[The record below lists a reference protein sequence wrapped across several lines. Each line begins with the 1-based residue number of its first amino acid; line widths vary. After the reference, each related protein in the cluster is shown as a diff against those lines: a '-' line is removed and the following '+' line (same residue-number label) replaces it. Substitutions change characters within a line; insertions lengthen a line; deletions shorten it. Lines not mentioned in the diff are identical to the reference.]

1 MCNVHSTMCNVKC
14 AMQPS
19 QVSSKCVSVE
29 SSQVSSSLGHTCAR
43 ESSATD
49 CTVHC
54 TEKSALTLHQHQQ
67 TARRALTAAARSAA
81 QCRTVP
87 CSAAQRRTADSRQQR
102 RHIFAT
108 HQPSKQSKASQTDRH
123 GVQGRCKVGVR
134 RKLPRRLLLTAG
146 TPAESIKSVSDK
158 VAETKDTC
166 ALINSSS
173 VFPGGVIMI
182 S

>member
-1 MCNVHSTMCNVKC
+1 
-14 AMQPS
+14 MQPR

-54 TEKSALTLHQHQQ
+54 TEKSALTLHQQQQ
-67 TARRALTAAARSAA
+67 TARRALTGAAHS
-81 QCRTVP
+81 C
-87 CSAAQRRTADSRQQR
+87 AQRRTLPHSTAPHCAVQQTADSSADTFLQLTSQ
-102 RHIFAT
+102 A
-108 HQPSKQSKASQTDRH
+108 SKASQTDRH

-166 ALINSSS
+166 ALINSCS
-173 VFPGGVIMI
+173 VFPGG
-182 S
+182 

>member
-1 MCNVHSTMCNVKC
+1 
-14 AMQPS
+14 MQPS

-29 SSQVSSSLGHTCAR
+29 SSQVSSSLGHTCA
-43 ESSATD
+43 SGCSATD

-81 QCRTVP
+81 QWRTVP
-87 CSAAQRRTADSRQQR
+87 HSRQQR

-166 ALINSSS
+166 ALIITQARY
-173 VFPGGVIMI
+173 FPGG
-182 S
+182 

>member
-1 MCNVHSTMCNVKC
+1 
-14 AMQPS
+14 MQPS

-29 SSQVSSSLGHTCAR
+29 SSQVSSSLGHTCA
-43 ESSATD
+43 SGCSVTD
-49 CTVHC
+49 C

-81 QCRTVP
+81 QC
-87 CSAAQRRTADSRQQR
+87 RTADSRQQR

-158 VAETKDTC
+158 VAQTKDTC

-173 VFPGGVIMI
+173 VFPGG
-182 S
+182 

>member
-1 MCNVHSTMCNVKC
+1 MCIAQC

-19 QVSSKCVSVE
+19 QVSS
-29 SSQVSSSLGHTCAR
+29 SLSHTCAS
-43 ESSATD
+43 ECSATD
-49 CTVHC
+49 C

-158 VAETKDTC
+158 VAQTKDTC
-166 ALINSSS
+166 ALINSCS
-173 VFPGGVIMI
+173 VFPGGVIMV